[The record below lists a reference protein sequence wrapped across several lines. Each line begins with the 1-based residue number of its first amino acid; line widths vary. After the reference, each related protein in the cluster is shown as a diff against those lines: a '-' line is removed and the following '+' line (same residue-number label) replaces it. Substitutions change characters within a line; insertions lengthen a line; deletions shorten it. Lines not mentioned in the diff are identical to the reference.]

1 MHERMTITAQDVAD
15 ALNVSLNSARGWLLR
30 FKPIPNMR
38 GLRQP
43 ALMRVDEVIVR
54 LRGTRQRGLAGFEAH
69 RILQIDRAK
78 RTPDPGLPL
87 GADPARRVHENN
99 LLRQPHVKARIDYL
113 KRERA
118 SKWDDFEDDVFD
130 GFEELLNGVLDNVA
144 ELVRAC
150 DGNDLAR
157 EAAQARDVLTT
168 ISSRVLAQLHS
179 LRAADKQQVVRTDN
193 LIQTL
198 ESFSVVKQ

>member
-1 MHERMTITAQDVAD
+1 MAPRGIAEGYKGETPLPNDKHEKFCQMMATGAVTQSRAIQAAYGARKSAAQMA
-15 ALNVSLNSARGWLLR
+15 
-30 FKPIPNMR
+30 
-38 GLRQP
+38 
-43 ALMRVDEVIVR
+43 
-54 LRGTRQRGLAGFEAH
+54 
-69 RILQIDRAK
+69 
-78 RTPDPGLPL
+78 
-87 GADPARRVHENN
+87 NN
-99 LLRQPHVKARIDYL
+99 LLRQPHIAARIDFL

-118 SKWDDFEDDVFD
+118 NRWDDFEDDVFE
-130 GFEELLNGVLDNVA
+130 GFEALLNAVLDDVA

-150 DGNDLAR
+150 DGNGLAR

-193 LIQTL
+193 LVQTL

>member
-1 MHERMTITAQDVAD
+1 MAPRGIDVDAYRGETPLPNDKHEKFCQAMATGAVTQSRAIQAAYGAKKSAAQM
-15 ALNVSLNSARGWLLR
+15 G
-30 FKPIPNMR
+30 
-38 GLRQP
+38 
-43 ALMRVDEVIVR
+43 
-54 LRGTRQRGLAGFEAH
+54 
-69 RILQIDRAK
+69 
-78 RTPDPGLPL
+78 
-87 GADPARRVHENN
+87 NN

-118 SKWDDFEDDVFD
+118 NRWD
-130 GFEELLNGVLDNVA
+130 GFEETVFEGFEDLLNTVLDDVA
-144 ELVRAC
+144 ELVRLC
-150 DGNDLAR
+150 DGNGLAR

-198 ESFSVVKQ
+198 ESLNVVTPR